1 VLPVAGVTRNE
12 AAKYKSNP
20 EQTCTNKEC
29 CSSCDC
35 NLLLYSQSFEPCN
48 PTSKRSQDSHIGAS
62 RRITRTRLCTRWIEY
77 VSGNAPYLAV
87 LVAACY
93 SWTMTRLWCF
103 SRSQYT
109 VLSIVFS
116 IKMLH
121 RSTPLSNCRR
131 FITTSASK
139 QTIYVFPYL
148 CLTSCTVYRG
158 PLHFIWFCWFFCHLS
173 FFALLHLL
181 ISHGHCYHHDHLIP

>member
-1 VLPVAGVTRNE
+1 VVQDGIIRLFERRSVCQGHTIHEFSVLPVAGVTRNE

-20 EQTCTNKEC
+20 EQSCTNKEC

-35 NLLLYSQSFEPCN
+35 NLILYSQSFEPCN

-62 RRITRTRLCTRWIEY
+62 RRITRTRRCTRIEY

-121 RSTPLSNCRR
+121 RSTPYP
-131 FITTSASK
+131 IVA
-139 QTIYVFPYL
+139 
-148 CLTSCTVYRG
+148 
-158 PLHFIWFCWFFCHLS
+158 
-173 FFALLHLL
+173 AL
-181 ISHGHCYHHDHLIP
+181 